1 MATAFS
7 SYSTSSIL
15 FVFFFYFLIRSVGA
29 AAALGFTF
37 HHRFSDPVR
46 RWAESRAKNLPGGW
60 PEKGTVEYYA
70 VLAGHDRGR
79 ALSGAAPALTFSDGN
94 ATLRISSLGL

>member
-1 MATAFS
+1 MAAPSCS
-7 SYSTSSIL
+7 SSSSIL
-15 FVFFFYFLIRSVGA
+15 FVFFFLFFLIHGGGA
-29 AAALGFTF
+29 AAAPGFAL

-79 ALSGAAPALTFSDGN
+79 ALSGAAPALTFSNGN
-94 ATLRISSLGL
+94 ATLQISSLGL

>member
-7 SYSTSSIL
+7 SSASSIL
-15 FVFFFYFLIRSVGA
+15 FVYFFYFLIRGVGSA
-29 AAALGFTF
+29 VALGFTF

-46 RWAESRAKNLPGGW
+46 RWAESRTKNLPGGW
-60 PEKGTVEYYA
+60 LEKGTVEYYA

-79 ALSGAAPALTFSDGN
+79 ALSGAAPALTISDGN
-94 ATLRISSLGL
+94 ATLRISWLGL